1 MKPSEALR
9 RHRDTILAVATGLGA
24 TNVRVFGSARD
35 GTDGPGSDLDLLVD
49 VPRGT
54 TLFDMARAQ
63 AELRRQLGVPVDL
76 LTPNDLPAAARG
88 HILAI
93 ATPV

>member
-1 MKPSEALR
+1 MKPSDALR
-9 RHRDTILAVATGLGA
+9 RHRETVLAIAGGIGA
-24 TNVRVFGSARD
+24 TNVRVFGSARE
-35 GTDGPGSDLDLLVD
+35 GTDGPGSDLDLLID

-63 AELRRQLGVPVDL
+63 AELRDRLGVEVDL
-76 LTPNDLPAAARG
+76 LTAGDLPAAARER
-88 HILAI
+88 ILAL